1 MSCFKLCVEDTDFP
15 CSRRAHREGLHRR
28 NYERYEANKFSHNAT
43 CRFGT
48 FLVPNLPRQSNVL
61 SLIFYRHL
69 LWDHLRVNARYI
81 HNTLALMVWA
91 TVAGHARSSIEAFNG
106 IGRPVRHFRGQFH
119 GILRDSH
126 GQNSPIEGVFILK
139 VSESDGISY
148 HKRLLHKL
156 PSNFGVSSP

>member
-15 CSRRAHREGLHRR
+15 CSRRAHSEGLHRR
-28 NYERYEANKFSHNAT
+28 NYERCEANKFSHNAT

-48 FLVPNLPRQSNVL
+48 FLVPSLPRQCNVL
-61 SLIFYRHL
+61 SFIFYHHL

-91 TVAGHARSSIEAFNG
+91 TVVGHARSSIEAFNG

-119 GILRDSH
+119 KFSGIHMGRTL
-126 GQNSPIEGVFILK
+126 QLK
-139 VSESDGISY
+139 EFLFWKYPKVMVISY
-148 HKRLLHKL
+148 HG
-156 PSNFGVSSP
+156 P